1 MILLALGSNIGDREA
16 YLRRAREALY
26 NVGVGV
32 IKQSTILET
41 APLLP
46 PDAPADWDIP
56 FLNQVIVVETKHSPE
71 ALLDCAKTIEK
82 ALGRVNRGRW
92 GPREIDIDLLAYN
105 SELRQTAH
113 LTLPHPGMLDR
124 EFVLKPLSEVA
135 PEWRHPVLDRTARE
149 MMQ

>member
-16 YLRRAREALY
+16 YLRRAREALD
-26 NVGVGV
+26 NVGVRV
-32 IKQSTILET
+32 IKQSMILES

-46 PDAPADWDIP
+46 PDAPAYWDIP
-56 FLNQVIVVETKHSPE
+56 FLNQIIVVETKHSPE

-105 SELRQTAH
+105 SELRQTAN
-113 LTLPHPGMLDR
+113 LALPHPGMLDR